1 MPVEDP
7 KWFAL
12 WTQSHCEQ
20 LVCDQLRA
28 KGFDAFLP
36 TIREWSRRAGVRRL
50 IPAPMFPSYLF
61 VHHTIEKR
69 SYIDIV
75 NTRGVVRILGERWDR
90 LAPIEDAEIEAIQ
103 RLERSELAL
112 MPYPYLREGQRVR
125 IVNGGLAGVEG
136 ILVRNKT
143 SRGLLVLSVNLLN
156 RSVAVEVECSA
167 VVPVDSSY
175 VAGPPSAPLAMAA
188 SPCV

>member
-1 MPVEDP
+1 LPVEDP
-7 KWFAL
+7 QWFAL

-20 LVCDQLRA
+20 LVCDQLKA
-28 KGFDAFLP
+28 KGFEAFLP

-61 VHHTIEKR
+61 VHHAIEKR
-69 SYIDIV
+69 SYLDIV

-90 LAPIEDAEIEAIQ
+90 LAPVADSEIEAIQ
-103 RLERSELAL
+103 RLGRSDLAL
-112 MPYPYLREGQRVR
+112 LPYPYLREGQRVR
-125 IVNGGLAGVEG
+125 IVDGALAGVEG

-143 SRGLLVLSVNLLN
+143 DRGLLVLSVNLLN

-167 VVPVDSSY
+167 VVPVDSACVS
-175 VAGPPSAPLAMAA
+175 GLRSTDHTRIA
-188 SPCV
+188 SLCG